1 MNCEMKMLFWV
12 RRENDLFYIDELNKL
27 VEKDNFSYEVYTS
40 REQVWDYHE
49 WYVTLYLTE
58 ENIKNFEEF
67 YICGMPAMVDA
78 CVEKLTEL
86 GIDKENIFSE
96 KYT

>member
-1 MNCEMKMLFWV
+1 MKFLFWV
-12 RRENDLFYIDELNKL
+12 RKQEDLFYIDELNTL
-27 VEKDNFSYEVYTS
+27 SDNNRNFSYEWYTS
-40 REQVWDYHE
+40 REQLDWYTK

-58 ENIKNFEEF
+58 ENVKNFEEF

-78 CVEKLTEL
+78 CETRLKEL
-86 GIDKENIFSE
+86 GISEESIFSE